1 MATEVTGFIE
11 SLLRSIGMLFGAA
24 EADSATD
31 GLIVVAI
38 VAAIVLIVGSWF
50 FRPGTVDSSDYGVN
64 HFDHGGCFGGD
75 GSDCGGGDGGCGD

>member
-1 MATEVTGFIE
+1 MATEDTGFIE

-24 EADSATD
+24 ETDSGND
-31 GLIVVAI
+31 GLIVFAI

-64 HFDHGGCFGGD
+64 HFDNGGCFGGD
-75 GSDCGGGDGGCGD
+75 SSDCGGGDGGCGD

>member
-1 MATEVTGFIE
+1 MATEVTGFFE

-24 EADSATD
+24 EADSAAD
-31 GLIVVAI
+31 GLFVVAI
-38 VAAIVLIVGSWF
+38 VAAIVFIVGSWF

-64 HFDHGGCFGGD
+64 HVDHGGCFGGD